1 MKERSALSNKKY
13 AAKHPITTEVK
24 TNIISL
30 KKEGMSLINKMT
42 KPTVTRAKLKRRD
55 GLIT

>member
-13 AAKHPITTEVK
+13 AAKHPITTEVIIN
-24 TNIISL
+24 TISL
-30 KKEGMSLINKMT
+30 GKEEMSLISKMIE
-42 KPTVTRAKLKRRD
+42 PTATRAKLKRRD